1 MKQNML
7 RRDRTAAERKMS
19 LARPA
24 AGGESCKQD
33 SFVKPWKKNY
43 KQIIKSQKK
52 GKMRKREKTKG
63 NKRNKDDK
71 RDITKK
77 IKVAK

>member
-1 MKQNML
+1 MRAPPQ
-7 RRDRTAAERKMS
+7 AEN
-19 LARPA
+19 PA
-24 AGGESCKQD
+24 SRIL